1 MPVVTDSVPPAPRP
15 TGPVPAPLSV
25 AASLAAVEGLLL
37 VLYGVAELF
46 ALEMARAVMGATTAA
61 FFLVYGAGLVFCAWR
76 MSRLA
81 SWARSPV
88 VMAQLIQLGVAWS
101 FRGGDSTLVA
111 VALAGVALVVL
122 VGIFHPASLRALGG
136 EDSPAGEP
144 RA

>member
-1 MPVVTDSVPPAPRP
+1 MPVVTDSVPPPPRP
-15 TGPVPAPLSV
+15 TGPAPAPLSV

-46 ALEMARAVMGATTAA
+46 ALEVARAVMGATTAL
-61 FFLVYGAGLVFCAWR
+61 FFLVYGAGLLFCAWR
-76 MSRLA
+76 MSRRA

-136 EDSPAGEP
+136 EDPAAGDS

>member
-1 MPVVTDSVPPAPRP
+1 MPDVTDSEPSPPRP
-15 TGPVPAPLSV
+15 ATPVPAPLSV

-46 ALEMARAVMGATTAA
+46 ALEASRAVMGATTAV
-61 FFLVYGAGLVFCAWR
+61 FFLVYGAGLVFCSWR
-76 MSRLA
+76 MSRRA
-81 SWARSPV
+81 AWARSPV

-101 FRGGDSTLVA
+101 FRGGDSTLAA

-122 VGIFHPASLRALGG
+122 VGVFHPASLRALGG
-136 EDSPAGEP
+136 DDPVAGDS